1 MQTFNHFSEIAVAP
15 SQNSVRATSSA
26 VNVAPGNQEAISELL
41 STTVKDIVQFKGLAL
56 MCPNYAPIAKFEM
69 SDDVLRLKQVTL
81 VDPNR
86 SDATGNRPID
96 V

>member
-1 MQTFNHFSEIAVAP
+1 MQTFNNFSEIAATP

-26 VNVAPGNQEAISELL
+26 VNTASGNQDGISELL

-56 MCPNYAPIAKFEM
+56 MCPNYTPVAKFEM

-86 SDATGNRPID
+86 SEPTGNRPKD
-96 V
+96 A